1 MFDMILNGGIMMIPI
16 LICSIVTISIAIE
29 RYKYFKRH
37 TMLYAIYAIQDAMHN
52 IDLMNTVN
60 RDYESCKWLKEMITS
75 SDCKRKDFVE
85 SSAMIYLMGFKNG
98 LGLLKMIVTISP
110 LLGLL
115 GTIFGMISAFSVF
128 DIIGGNANTI
138 TGGIGEALVCTA
150 FGLIVAIMA
159 LLVYTYYIYR
169 FKKEYVR
176 MEKCIKEVLRWG
188 ENCYET
194 YENIKRRTTSNHD
207 NPND

>member
-1 MFDMILNGGIMMIPI
+1 MFDIILNGGFMMIPI
-16 LICSIVTISIAIE
+16 LACSIVTIAIAID
-29 RYKYFKRH
+29 RYRYFRKYTILH
-37 TMLYAIYAIQDAMHN
+37 AEYAIQDDSMH
-52 IDLMNTVN
+52 ITDLMDSINEK
-60 RDYESCKWLKEMITS
+60 YKSCQWLKEIFSS
-75 SDCKRKDFVE
+75 SDYKRRDFVE
-85 SSAMIYLMGFKNG
+85 SSAMMYLMGFKTG

-128 DIIGGNANTI
+128 DISSSGDNANVI

-159 LLVYTYYIYR
+159 LLVHTYYIYR

-176 MEKCIKEVLRWG
+176 MEKCIREVLKRG
-188 ENCYET
+188 ED
-194 YENIKRRTTSNHD
+194 S
-207 NPND
+207 

>member
-1 MFDMILNGGIMMIPI
+1 MFDIILNGGFMMIPI
-16 LICSIVTISIAIE
+16 LACSIVTIAIAID
-29 RYKYFKRH
+29 RYRYFRKY
-37 TMLYAIYAIQDAMHN
+37 TMLHAEYAIQDDSMH
-52 IDLMNTVN
+52 ITDLMDSINEK
-60 RDYESCKWLKEMITS
+60 YKSCQWLKEMIS

-85 SSAMIYLMGFKNG
+85 SSAMMYLMGFKTG

-128 DIIGGNANTI
+128 DISSTGDNANVI

-159 LLVYTYYIYR
+159 LLVHTYYIYR

-176 MEKCIKEVLRWG
+176 MEKCIREVLKRG
-188 ENCYET
+188 ED
-194 YENIKRRTTSNHD
+194 S
-207 NPND
+207 

>member
-1 MFDMILNGGIMMIPI
+1 MFDIILNGGFMMIPI
-16 LICSIVTISIAIE
+16 LACSIVTIAIAID
-29 RYKYFKRH
+29 RYRYFRKY
-37 TMLYAIYAIQDAMHN
+37 TMLHAEYAIQDDSMH
-52 IDLMNTVN
+52 ITDLMDSINEK
-60 RDYESCKWLKEMITS
+60 YKSCQWLKEMIYS

-85 SSAMIYLMGFKNG
+85 SSAMMYLMGFKTG

-128 DIIGGNANTI
+128 DISSTGDNATVI

-159 LLVYTYYIYR
+159 LLVHTYYIYR

-176 MEKCIKEVLRWG
+176 MEKCIREVLKRG
-188 ENCYET
+188 ED
-194 YENIKRRTTSNHD
+194 S
-207 NPND
+207 

>member
-1 MFDMILNGGIMMIPI
+1 MILNGGFMMIPI

-29 RYKYFKRH
+29 RYKYFREY

-52 IDLMNTVN
+52 IDLTNTVN
-60 RDYESCKWLKEMITS
+60 RNYKSCQWLKEMITS

-128 DIIGGNANTI
+128 DISSTGDNANTI
-138 TGGIGEALVCTA
+138 TGGIGEALICTA

-159 LLVYTYYIYR
+159 LLVYAYYIYR

-176 MEKCIKEVLRWG
+176 MEKCIKEALKWG

-194 YENIKRRTTSNHD
+194 YENIKRRATSNHD

>member
-1 MFDMILNGGIMMIPI
+1 MFDIILNGGFMMIPI
-16 LICSIVTISIAIE
+16 LACSIVTISIAID
-29 RYKYFKRH
+29 RYRYFRKY
-37 TMLYAIYAIQDAMHN
+37 TMLHAEYAIQDDSMH
-52 IDLMNTVN
+52 ITDLMDSINEK
-60 RDYESCKWLKEMITS
+60 YKSCQWLKEMISS
-75 SDCKRKDFVE
+75 SDYKRRDFVE
-85 SSAMIYLMGFKNG
+85 SSAMMYLMGFKTG

-128 DIIGGNANTI
+128 DISSTGDNATVI

-159 LLVYTYYIYR
+159 LLVHTYYIYR

-176 MEKCIKEVLRWG
+176 MEKCIREVLKRG
-188 ENCYET
+188 ED
-194 YENIKRRTTSNHD
+194 S
-207 NPND
+207 

>member
-1 MFDMILNGGIMMIPI
+1 MFDIIINGGIMMIPI

-29 RYKYFKRH
+29 RYRYFRKY
-37 TMLYAIYAIQDAMHN
+37 TMLYAEYAIQEDSMH
-52 IDLMNTVN
+52 ITDLMDSANEK
-60 RDYESCKWLKEMITS
+60 YKSCQWIKEIISS
-75 SDCKRKDFVE
+75 SDYKRKDFVE

-128 DIIGGNANTI
+128 DISSTGDNATVI

-159 LLVYTYYIYR
+159 LLVHTYYIYR

-176 MEKCIKEVLRWG
+176 MENCIKEVLKLG
-188 ENCYET
+188 ED
-194 YENIKRRTTSNHD
+194 S
-207 NPND
+207 